1 MDLGKDAVI
10 FKIEVGLSCSVQA
23 ELHGSSGSVVTVVL
37 TGSIQNGSDF

>member
-23 ELHGSSGSVVTVVL
+23 ELNSSFRSVVTVVL
-37 TGSIQNGSDF
+37 AGSIQNGSDF